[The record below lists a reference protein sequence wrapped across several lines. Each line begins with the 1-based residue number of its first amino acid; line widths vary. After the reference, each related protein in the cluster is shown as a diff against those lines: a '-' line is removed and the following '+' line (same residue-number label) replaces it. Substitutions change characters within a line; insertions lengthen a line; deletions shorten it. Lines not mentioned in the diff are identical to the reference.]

1 MNPTVTWDIDPA
13 DLDFTDDGIA
23 FITEIFHRMKSSKQA
38 EFLADVDKRDTTVD
52 QLIKDYKALTQ
63 NESTRFLDQL
73 GLKSLNRLLQQI
85 ETINRNMKEVTEGLT
100 DLKELL

>member
-13 DLDFTDDGIA
+13 DLDFADDGIA

-38 EFLADVDKRDTTVD
+38 EFLADVETRDTTVD
-52 QLIKDYKALTQ
+52 QLVKDYRALTQ
-63 NESTRFLDQL
+63 NESTLFLDQL
-73 GLKSLNRLLQQI
+73 GLKSLHALLQQI
-85 ETINRNMKEVTEGLT
+85 GTINRNMKEVTEGLT